1 MFRCA
6 QLCALALAA
15 ISLLAFQNTAAAYEY
30 RKCHIRFV
38 VSGSGLSK
46 TELPGADFW
55 AWGRGKYQ
63 ASWAWQLVNSKAK
76 YCAIKLAQ
84 RDRNSLPTECA
95 ANQHHLNN
103 SSAIGKGGITGL
115 DVTRFRTLLKKT
127 ICSNH
132 QRANAG
138 VRTIADTRKIE
149 GLTVAIEPMGNSRA
163 CHSIRVLEP
172 QFVTLHCRKTGR
184 DTQFEWFYKK

>member
-1 MFRCA
+1 MFRIA
-6 QLCALALAA
+6 RLCALALAA
-15 ISLLAFQNTAAAYEY
+15 MSLMAIQNAASAYEY

-38 VSGSGLSK
+38 VSGNGLSK

-63 ASWAWQLVNSKAK
+63 ASWAWQILNIKAK
-76 YCAIKLAQ
+76 YCAIELAK
-84 RDRNSLPTECA
+84 RDRNKLPAECA
-95 ANQHHLNN
+95 ANAYQLNN
-103 SSAIGKGGITGL
+103 SSAIGTGGITGL

-132 QRANAG
+132 QRANSR

-149 GLTVAIEPMGNSRA
+149 GLTVAIEPKGNSTA
-163 CHSIRVLEP
+163 CHSIRVVEP